1 MFFNVEF
8 KEENG
13 LYSIIEKD
21 GKRFDVK
28 CDKLVTVGSKVI
40 VPSMRG
46 PLFPIDDSIH
56 YVSVNELEDNIKS
69 CNYKRYV
76 IMGAGKTGSDAVIEL
91 LKNGISQSEITWI
104 ISRDVWYVLRD
115 GIFNVDDHWKGGQD
129 LFKSILHGNSVI
141 DVFLSLEKAGSVGR
155 LQPTTNNGASFPNI
169 FRGPTI
175 NTDELDLLRSI
186 KDTIR
191 LGRITSI
198 TSNEIIFEK
207 GTTTME
213 MNSTLFVDCM
223 VDKLYG
229 YEDFPDNFKFFEPGR
244 INLGP
249 MLALFNP
256 SLTSAIVAYLEVTF
270 NNDNIKNKFCFPLLG
285 KYGKAIPDTLIGGIY
300 AQSKQMLA
308 LSCYKPAIKFVLNSR
323 THLDA
328 PMHHGGM
335 FKFIWALYG
344 PMQMRKYSIKLIKK
358 VENLSYYGLD
368 HTFGINGRSHNIDPK
383 EIQASL
389 SFNKKKKPLK
399 NKIGIIPLKKKNNS
413 KGFKLCGCCKEY

>member
-1 MFFNVEF
+1 M
-8 KEENG
+8 
-13 LYSIIEKD
+13 
-21 GKRFDVK
+21 
-28 CDKLVTVGSKVI
+28 
-40 VPSMRG
+40 
-46 PLFPIDDSIH
+46 
-56 YVSVNELEDNIKS
+56 
-69 CNYKRYV
+69 
-76 IMGAGKTGSDAVIEL
+76 
-91 LKNGISQSEITWI
+91 
-104 ISRDVWYVLRD
+104 
-115 GIFNVDDHWKGGQD
+115 
-129 LFKSILHGNSVI
+129 LHENSVE
-141 DVFLSLEKAGSVGR
+141 DLFLSLENAGSIGR
-155 LQPTTNNGASFPNI
+155 LQPTTTNNGASFPNI
-169 FRGPTI
+169 FKGPTI

-186 KDTIR
+186 KDTVR

-213 MNSTLFVDCM
+213 YVNMNSTLFVDCM

-270 NNDNIKNKFCFPLLG
+270 NNDHIKNKFCFPLLG
-285 KYGKAIPDTLIGGIY
+285 NHGKAIPDTLIGGIY
-300 AQSKQMLA
+300 AQSKHMLA

-323 THLDA
+323 TNQDA

-389 SFNKKKKPLK
+389 SFNKKEPIK
-399 NKIGIIPLKKKNNS
+399 NKIIPSKKKNNS
-413 KGFKLCGCCKEY
+413 KGFKLCGYCCKEQ